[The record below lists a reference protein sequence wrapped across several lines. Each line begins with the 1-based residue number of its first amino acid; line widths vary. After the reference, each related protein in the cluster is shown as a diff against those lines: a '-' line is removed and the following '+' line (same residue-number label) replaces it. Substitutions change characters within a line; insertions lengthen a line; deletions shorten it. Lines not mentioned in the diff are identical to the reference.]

1 MRFTNSLNISED
13 DSAAVKAQRLRNR
26 RLLAEGKATEKE
38 KISIYAV
45 KEEGAEPSELEG
57 PVMDG
62 WEILEFGPD
71 GVSFSLNFTNPIY
84 VSSGDEPDLL
94 LV

>member
-1 MRFTNSLNISED
+1 M
-13 DSAAVKAQRLRNR
+13 
-26 RLLAEGKATEKE
+26 
-38 KISIYAV
+38 ISIYAV
-45 KEEGAEPSELEG
+45 KEEGAYESELGE
-57 PVMDG
+57 PIMDG

-71 GVSFSLNFTNPIY
+71 GVSFKLNFTNPIY